1 MEDAL
6 NNCIEA
12 CNSCALKS
20 VTEHLDCV
28 DCCLLCETICRAV
41 KAAFLLNTKKTILN
55 SLNKALIISLKE
67 CIQHCSGHNNTHC
80 KKCSLNCSKLLRK
93 LQN

>member
-6 NNCIEA
+6 NICIES

-20 VTEHLDCV
+20 VSEHLDCV
-28 DCCLLCETICRAV
+28 DCCLICESICRAV
-41 KAAFLLNTKKTILN
+41 KSAILLNSKKQIVN
-55 SLNKALIISLKE
+55 NLNKALVISLKD
-67 CIQHCSGHNNTHC
+67 CIKHCGSHNNSHC